1 MTTTDPI
8 ALRLSTR
15 HRAALASIATTLKGI
30 EHRAPMYGRHPEAL
44 EAQVGVVRF
53 RAVARSKPDSWR
65 APLKAGR
72 SPRPRRKTGQSASR
86 CSAVGARRFLLTR
99 TSIGRLSP
107 PSTIVDGVGPAATRE
122 VDRSTPWIGAAP

>member
-44 EAQVGVVRF
+44 EAQVGV
-53 RAVARSKPDSWR
+53 
-65 APLKAGR
+65 G
-72 SPRPRRKTGQSASR
+72 
-86 CSAVGARRFLLTR
+86 
-99 TSIGRLSP
+99 
-107 PSTIVDGVGPAATRE
+107 
-122 VDRSTPWIGAAP
+122 GAAGW